1 MLLCFQHPSVVR
13 DSRLVLVDGG
23 TSQIKKAEEEDEEEK
38 RGINLPSICKGHSHF
53 VSLVSVC
60 VCVCVCVDTVIVS
73 IVGINLGYN
82 DI

>member
-1 MLLCFQHPSVVR
+1 MWVCFQHPSVVR

-23 TSQIKKAEEEDEEEK
+23 TSQIKKAEQEDEEEK

-53 VSLVSVC
+53 VSLVSVGGR
-60 VCVCVCVDTVIVS
+60 VCVDTAIVS
-73 IVGINLGYN
+73 IVGINLGHN